1 MTYATD
7 RLQEEI
13 AYVAYHF
20 HWSLEAIL
28 DLEHHDR
35 RQYTEQIAS
44 FVTRAE
50 AEG

>member
-7 RLQEEI
+7 RLHEEI

-20 HWSLEAIL
+20 HWSLEEIL

-35 RQYTEQIAS
+35 RRYVQQIAS
-44 FVTRAE
+44 LVTRART
-50 AEG
+50 EG

>member
-7 RLQEEI
+7 RLHEEI

-20 HWSLEAIL
+20 HWDLEEIL

-35 RQYTEQIAS
+35 RRYAEQIAGL
-44 FVTRAE
+44 VARAS
-50 AEG
+50 AQG

>member
-7 RLQEEI
+7 RLYEEI

-20 HWSLEAIL
+20 HWSLESIL
-28 DLEHHDR
+28 DLEHRDR
-35 RQYTEQIAS
+35 HLYTEQIAS
-44 FVTRAE
+44 LVTRG